1 MYTIGKVSKMF
12 NLPISTLRYYDK
24 EGFFP
29 NIKRKGN
36 IRYFGE
42 TELEA
47 IRVIECLK
55 KSDLEIKDN
64 KQFFIW
70 FSEGASTLKNRQE
83 LFKNRKLVVEN
94 KIKQLEKALSMI
106 KFKCW
111 YYDTLVENQE
121 KGIDDPVVDL
131 GTMPDEIKK
140 YYDHAHEE

>member
-55 KSDLEIKDN
+55 KSDLEIKDI

-94 KIKQLEKALSMI
+94 KIKQLEKALSML

-131 GTMPDEIKK
+131 STMPDEIKK

>member
-55 KSDLEIKDN
+55 KSDLEIKDI

-70 FSEGASTLKNRQE
+70 FSEGASTLKNRQK

-94 KIKQLEKALSMI
+94 KIKQLEKVLSML